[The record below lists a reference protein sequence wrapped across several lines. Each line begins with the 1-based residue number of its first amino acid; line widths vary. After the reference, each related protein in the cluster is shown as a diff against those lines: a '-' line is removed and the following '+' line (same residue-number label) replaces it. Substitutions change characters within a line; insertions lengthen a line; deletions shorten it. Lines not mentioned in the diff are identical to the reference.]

1 MPSRLV
7 WALVALNALLLATL
21 VGQWLRPT
29 TAVAQIPRA
38 SDYLMIPGTIQAS
51 PNDLVYIIDEANG
64 LLTARFFDG
73 QLIQDMGAP
82 IDLNRLM
89 NPPGGRRRGP

>member
-1 MPSRLV
+1 MRSRLV

-29 TAVAQIPRA
+29 AAVAQMPRA
-38 SDYLMIPGTIQAS
+38 SDYLMIPGTVQAS

-64 LLTARFFDG
+64 LLSARFFDG
-73 QLIQDMGAP
+73 QQFQDMGPP
-82 IDLNRLM
+82 IDLSRLI
-89 NPPGGRRRGP
+89 NPDRRGRGR